1 MLAFIAFLSQ
11 QGHAA
16 VIDLDI
22 GFKLGTAESAL
33 TVTRVDLTDG
43 NDIRLSQVVGRVQ
56 YDLELMITNPT
67 DDVVNIEA
75 VVRRA
80 DTDEIISRPF
90 LSTRLGTQAQ
100 LFVESSA
107 HKRLALTVLPTLS
120 ADAP

>member
-22 GFKLGTAESAL
+22 GFKIGTAESAL
-33 TVTRVDLTDG
+33 TVTRVDLADG
-43 NDIRLSQVVGRVQ
+43 NDIRLSQDIGRFQ
-56 YDLELMITNPT
+56 YDLELKITNPT
-67 DDVVNIEA
+67 DEVVNIEA

-80 DTDEIISRPF
+80 DTDEIVSRPT

-100 LFVESSA
+100 LIVESST
-107 HKRLALTVLPTLS
+107 HKSFALTVLPTLS
-120 ADAP
+120 ADAQ